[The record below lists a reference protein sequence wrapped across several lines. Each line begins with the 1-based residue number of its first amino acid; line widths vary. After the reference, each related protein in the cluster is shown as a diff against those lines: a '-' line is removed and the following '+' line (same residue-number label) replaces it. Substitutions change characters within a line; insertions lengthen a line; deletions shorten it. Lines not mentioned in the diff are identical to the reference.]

1 MVKKLTFILLAW
13 VFCLGTALAAKQKF
27 TLVIDAGHGGK
38 DAGACANGAMEK
50 NINLSVALAFGNYVE
65 RNCPDVKVVYTRKT
79 DVFIPLHERARIANK
94 NKANLFISV
103 HTNALPGKRPK
114 QISALETYT
123 MGMRRSNE
131 KRTAALRENEV
142 IYIEDNYKQHYAG
155 YNPNS
160 PESMIIFDFFHEDNM
175 VKSVEMAELIQ
186 KNVCR
191 SASRINGGVRQDVFL
206 VLRETSM
213 PACLVELGYITTKA
227 DASYLTSKRGVDKL
241 GYGLYQ
247 ALVAYKNKYENGA
260 TSTVGTSSRNTYVSQ
275 PTTPVSQP
283 TTPVSQ
289 PTSPVSQ
296 PTQSVSQ
303 PKKEPLVVL
312 PDPLSKPKSEV
323 KPVEDTPVEV
333 KPVEANPV
341 EVKPVEAKPVVVPEV
356 KPDTVVTPEV
366 PKAEEQPAV
375 AVVEQTVTPVQQQP
389 TVEPVAQK
397 ARPVF
402 KLQILT
408 SSTKLRANDSRLK
421 GRKDAECYKE
431 GNLWKYTIG
440 ASEDYQK
447 VQQLRKQLAKTF
459 PQAFVVA
466 FLNGQRININD
477 ALQQYNKK

>member
-13 VFCLGTALAAKQKF
+13 FFCLGTALAAKQKF

-38 DAGACANGAMEK
+38 DAGACANRAMEK
-50 NINLSVALAFGNYVE
+50 NINLSVALAFGSYVE

-227 DASYLTSKRGVDKL
+227 DASYLTSKKGVDKL

-260 TSTVGTSSRNTYVSQ
+260 TSTVGTSGRNTYVSQ

-283 TTPVSQ
+283 T
-289 PTSPVSQ
+289 PT
-296 PTQSVSQ
+296 VSQ
-303 PKKEPLVVL
+303 PKKEPIQTQPKLEVL
-312 PDPLSKPKSEV
+312 PDPLSQP
-323 KPVEDTPVEV
+323 PVEV
-333 KPVEANPV
+333 KPVETKPVEAKPV
-341 EVKPVEAKPVVVPEV
+341 EVKPVETTPAEVKPVVPQV
-356 KPDTVVTPEV
+356 KPDTVAKPEE
-366 PKAEEQPAV
+366 PKTEESPVV
-375 AVVEQTVTPVQQQP
+375 AVVEPTVTPPVTPVQQQP
-389 TVEPVAQK
+389 AVEPVVQK

-408 SSTKLRANDSRLK
+408 SSTKLKAGDARLK

-431 GNLWKYTIG
+431 GNLWKYTVG

-466 FLNGQRININD
+466 FLNGQRINTND
-477 ALQQYNKK
+477 ALKLYNKK